1 MLTKIKD
8 LLNTV
13 KNFLP
18 GKSNKSPSMKEVIYL
33 AYTYTIL
40 ISLFVAGWIW
50 NWYHNKV
57 ADLPIMLQLIVA
69 VFAPA
74 SLAFF
79 TFIGR
84 SLVDLNKNG
93 IPDSFEGNDDS
104 DTTNLL
110 GRRISKETINDVR
123 QNVNQN
129 QRTAGQ
135 GNQQMPVNPNRTEP
149 IQRPNQSRDPELQ
162 E

>member
-18 GKSNKSPSMKEVIYL
+18 GKSNASPSMKEIIYL
-33 AYTYTIL
+33 AYTYTVL

-110 GRRISKETINDVR
+110 GRRISKETINDVK
-123 QNVNQN
+123 QSDNQSGSTDR
-129 QRTAGQ
+129 RTDRK
-135 GNQQMPVNPNRTEP
+135 MPVNEDGAGEILR
-149 IQRPNQSRDPELQ
+149 Q